1 MAEIA
6 ENFVPEFANILLA
19 LIGAKFIQS
28 IGSLKYTSELAQYLL
43 MHHKDYRFPVFKEM
57 KEFYNKL
64 WNANPY
70 SKILKLHYSVEPIKG
85 GPEKMLYYKVYI

>member
-1 MAEIA
+1 
-6 ENFVPEFANILLA
+6 
-19 LIGAKFIQS
+19 
-28 IGSLKYTSELAQYLL
+28 
-43 MHHKDYRFPVFKEM
+43 MHHKDNRFPVFKEM
-57 KEFYNKL
+57 KEFYTKL